1 MLIKIHLNICLFLTV
16 FTASCQTN
24 SGVGNRYGKL
34 NFKELL
40 VEIRE
45 EKIGPKEAEEEF
57 KRIMH
62 DLKNKYQPEAYDS
75 LNMNLVFPLKR
86 KNYRSV
92 GGKGRGFYGRHF
104 DLFDHNVARSHPAH
118 DIFIYDLN
126 KDSKDDTEQD
136 YVDVLAVNNGVVIAT
151 ESNWSE
157 EVGYKGGNYVWL
169 YDLESGGVWY
179 YAHQRKV
186 YVVENQRVEKGDKIG
201 EVGRTGF
208 SAKKNR
214 SDTHL
219 HLMYLKI
226 DENFNPEPVNHY
238 PWLKKAHTVYE
249 ASLPKHYPKKVITT
263 NLIPFNTLELI
274 QTSFP
279 KNQIVGLEKIEIP
292 IYKRRIKGTPANS
305 KSKRKAMERIRKMN
319 RI

>member
-1 MLIKIHLNICLFLTV
+1 M

-24 SGVGNRYGKL
+24 SKRSEEYNNL

-45 EKIGPKEAEEEF
+45 QKISPSKAENEF
-57 KRIMH
+57 KRIILE
-62 DLKNKYQPEAYDS
+62 LKNKYQPAAYDS

-86 KNYRSV
+86 KNYKSV

-104 DLFDHNVARSHPAH
+104 NLFDHNVTRSHPAH

-126 KDSKDDTEQD
+126 RDSKDDSEND
-136 YVDVLAVNNGVVIAT
+136 YVDVLAVNKGLVIAT
-151 ESNWSE
+151 ESDWFE
-157 EVGYKGGNYVWL
+157 EDGYKGGNYVWL
-169 YDLESGGVWY
+169 YDLASGGIWY

-186 YVVENQRVEKGDKIG
+186 YVVENQLVEQGDKIG

-208 SAKKNR
+208 NAKTNR

-226 DENFNPEPVNHY
+226 DDNLNPKPIDHY
-238 PWLKKAHTVYE
+238 PWLKKARTAYQ
-249 ASLPKHYPKKVITT
+249 ATLPTHYPRKELSANRIVNKPPRLLKTA
-263 NLIPFNTLELI
+263 FNLEL
-274 QTSFP
+274 
-279 KNQIVGLEKIEIP
+279 
-292 IYKRRIKGTPANS
+292 A
-305 KSKRKAMERIRKMN
+305 RKPFLN
-319 RI
+319 

>member
-1 MLIKIHLNICLFLTV
+1 MLSSV

-24 SGVGNRYGKL
+24 SGSKNAFSNL

-45 EKIGPKEAEEEF
+45 KRISPENAEEVF
-57 KRIMH
+57 KSIMH
-62 DLKNKYQPEAYDS
+62 DLKNKYQPAAYDS
-75 LNMNLVFPLKR
+75 LNMQLVFPLKR
-86 KNYRSV
+86 KNYKSV

-104 DLFDHNVARSHPAH
+104 DLFDHNVALSHPAH

-151 ESNWSE
+151 ETNWTE
-157 EVGYKGGNYVWL
+157 DNGYKGGNYIWL

-186 YVVENQRVEKGDKIG
+186 FVMENQLVEKGDKIG

-208 SAKKNR
+208 SAKTNR

-226 DENFNPEPVNHY
+226 DEEFNPEPINHY
-238 PWLKKAHTVYE
+238 PWLKKAQTVYH
-249 ASLPKHYPKKVITT
+249 ASLPKHTPRKEITVF
-263 NLIPFNTLELI
+263 LIPNKSEVLI
-274 QTSFP
+274 QTNLT
-279 KNQIVGLEKIEIP
+279 KNQIVGLEKIDMP
-292 IYKRRIKGTPANS
+292 IYNSSIKGTPANL
-305 KSKRKAMERIRKMN
+305 KRSKRTMDRVRNRN